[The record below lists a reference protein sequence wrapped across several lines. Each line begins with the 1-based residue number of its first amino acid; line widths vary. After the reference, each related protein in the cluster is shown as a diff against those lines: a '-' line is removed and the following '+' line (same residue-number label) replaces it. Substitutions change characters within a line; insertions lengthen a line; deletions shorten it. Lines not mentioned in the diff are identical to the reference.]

1 MTEPV
6 SQTGEARKFL
16 FWTDKRPIA
25 PDTETKI
32 TCAISE
38 IGMAGVQVLCN
49 LVFIGLLLQV
59 QALDLE
65 DHTVAP
71 SVFGPLL
78 MPLASIFFFLT
89 GAHAGF
95 PRSAFQSGVPTDQTR
110 LSRILLVIAMAA
122 FGGFMVSLSFWV
134 LNLAERSDLY
144 LAELA
149 GLYTVCALASY
160 GSSIIVR
167 ACWILE
173 LRAEQGHKLPLGNDE
188 DETTASQPAWHQ
200 RATK

>member
-6 SQTGEARKFL
+6 SYTAEAPKFL
-16 FWTDKRPIA
+16 FRTDKRPIA
-25 PDTETKI
+25 PDAETKI

-38 IGMAGVQVLCN
+38 IGIAGVQVVSSLM
-49 LVFIGLLLQV
+49 FIGFLLLIRAGESEDFSFA
-59 QALDLE
+59 QAM
-65 DHTVAP
+65 
-71 SVFGPLL
+71 SGPLL
-78 MPLASIFFFLT
+78 MVLPSIFLLAT

-122 FGGFMVSLSFWV
+122 LAGFVASLSFWI

-167 ACWILE
+167 ARWILE
-173 LRAEQGHKLPLGNDE
+173 LRAEQGHKLLLGNDE

-200 RATK
+200 RSTK